1 MRSHHRKP
9 INVCAIRGHFW
20 RGVGST
26 RDLKQIMQVC
36 QRCLVSRTVPT
47 DRYSSSAVTPEMKG
61 EQARLNGEISMRLE
75 VMDHSP
81 IAKEEEPCPPQA
93 A

>member
-1 MRSHHRKP
+1 MKSQHRKP
-9 INVCAIRGHFW
+9 VNVCAIRGHFW

-36 QRCLVSRTVPT
+36 QRCLVSRTVDVAKAYP
-47 DRYSSSAVTPEMKG
+47 SG
-61 EQARLNGEISMRLE
+61 ERPIEIEKTGEIKMEWE
-75 VMDHSP
+75 VRDG
-81 IAKEEEPCPPQA
+81 KLVTEEPCPPQA